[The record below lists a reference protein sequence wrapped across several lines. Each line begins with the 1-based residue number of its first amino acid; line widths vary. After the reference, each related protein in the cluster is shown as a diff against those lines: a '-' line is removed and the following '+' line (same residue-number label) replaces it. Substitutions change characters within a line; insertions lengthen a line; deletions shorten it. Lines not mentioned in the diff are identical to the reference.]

1 MPSSAVGIRLPPS
14 CSHGVLG
21 GIAWTKW
28 LMMLT
33 GESPTS
39 SFFREG
45 KTYL

>member
-33 GESPTS
+33 GESLNEVLPS
-39 SFFREG
+39 G
-45 KTYL
+45 G